1 MSRNRPRPRDN
12 GLGNNEE
19 MELWTRICQDI
30 RKSKDKFDQQ
40 ATLSAQIKTLV
51 EKITMNGNS
60 EFRIPSR
67 VAKVSPQ
74 WTTHEIY
81 PRVE

>member
-60 EFRIPSR
+60 EFCIPSR
-67 VAKVSPQ
+67 VAQVPPQ
-74 WTTHEIY
+74 RTTHQIY